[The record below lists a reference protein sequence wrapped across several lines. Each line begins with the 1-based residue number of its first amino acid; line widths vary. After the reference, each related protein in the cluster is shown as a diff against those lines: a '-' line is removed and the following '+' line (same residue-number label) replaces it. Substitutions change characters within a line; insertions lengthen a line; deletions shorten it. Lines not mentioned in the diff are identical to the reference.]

1 MPESFT
7 KSFTQQEALPAEAI
21 QAANRVLGGARLHRY
36 GGSAKDPGPAAELE
50 RAFAEWQGARF
61 CLACASGGQAIQI
74 SLLANLV
81 GRDVPVLTNGFTL
94 APVPGA
100 IHAVGARPILV
111 EITDD
116 LIIDCDHLV
125 AQARSSGAKVLL
137 LSHMR
142 GHLADMERVVGL
154 CSEFGILLI
163 EDCAHTMG
171 ATFRGTRSGN
181 FGDAACFST
190 QTYKHINSGEG
201 GLFTTDDPAAMA
213 RAVILSGSYM
223 NHEMHGTLP
232 DLSHFET
239 PKYELPNLS
248 ARMDNLRAAILLP
261 QLRKLDDDVAAWNRR
276 HQILAGALSSLSPAV
291 VLPKPLPGAS
301 RVGSSVQFR
310 IPDLPNRDCASLQD
324 RLRER
329 GVVLAW
335 FGKGEPSGFTS
346 SHRHW
351 RYVDGQSLPN
361 TDRVLSTL
369 FDLRLPLSFSEDDCK
384 LLGRILVDEISG
396 IAHAG
401 HQVAQSSRNGR

>member
-36 GGSAKDPGPAAELE
+36 GGSVEDPGPAAELE
-50 RAFAEWQGARF
+50 RAFAEWQGSRF

-74 SLLANLV
+74 SLLANHV
-81 GRDVPVLTNGFTL
+81 GHGTPVLTNGFTL

-100 IHAVGARPILV
+100 IHAVGARPVLV

-116 LIIDCDHLV
+116 LVIDCEHLA
-125 AQARSSGAKVLL
+125 AQAKSSGATVLL

-142 GHLADMERVVGL
+142 GHLADMDRVAGL
-154 CSEFGILLI
+154 CSDLGILLI

-171 ATFRGTRSGN
+171 ATFRGIRSGK
-181 FGDAACFST
+181 FGNAACFST

-223 NHEMHGTLP
+223 NHDRHGTLP
-232 DLSHFET
+232 DPSHFER
-239 PKYELPNLS
+239 PRYECPNLS

-261 QLRKLDDDVAAWNRR
+261 QLRGLDDAVAAWNRH
-276 HQILAGALSSLSPAV
+276 HQTVAGALSRLRPAV
-291 VLPKPLPGAS
+291 VLPQPLPGAA

-310 IPDLPNRDCASLQD
+310 IPDLPSRDCASLQE

-329 GVVLAW
+329 GIALAW
-335 FGKGEPSGFTS
+335 FGKAEPSGFTS

-351 RYVDGQSLPN
+351 RYVDSQSLPN
-361 TDRVLSTL
+361 TDRVLGTL
-369 FDLRLPLSFSEDDCK
+369 FDLRLPLSFSNDDCA
-384 LLGRILVDEISG
+384 LLGRILVDEISRFG
-396 IAHAG
+396 HAG
-401 HQVAQSSRNGR
+401 